1 MRDFVYLAPETLE
14 EAAALKLE
22 HDDKAIFMAGA
33 TDVVIRLRDHLIA
46 PDYVIDLKNIPDIDG
61 ITFSEEDGLHI
72 GALATMTQIA
82 ANEHVLRHYPY
93 LAEAAAYVGGRQ
105 IRNRAT
111 CVGNIVNAS
120 PLADTATPLYCHDAV
135 VEIFGLP
142 GAREVPIQEFIL
154 FVRKVALKPGELV
167 TGIRVPYL
175 PDAKGVFRKVARR
188 NEVDLSTVCGTLVRA
203 GGSFRIAMGSVAP
216 TPLRLPKTE
225 ALLLG
230 KPLTDA
236 LIAEA
241 AVLAASEVSPI
252 DDVRADRQYRL
263 DIVSYLVRDG
273 LAKLR

>member
-14 EAAALKLE
+14 EAAALKME
-22 HDDKAIFMAGA
+22 HDDKAIYMAGS
-33 TDVVIRLRDHLIA
+33 TDVVIRLRDYLIA
-46 PDYVIDLKNIPDIDG
+46 PDYVIDIKNIPDIGG
-61 ITFSEEDGLHI
+61 ITFSEADGLHI

-82 ANEHVLRHYPY
+82 TNPHVLAHYPY
-93 LAEAAAYVGGRQ
+93 LAEAASLVGGRQ

-135 VEIFGLP
+135 IEIFGLS
-142 GAREVPIQEFIL
+142 GRREMRIQDFIL
-154 FVRKVALKPGELV
+154 FVRKVALQPGELV

-175 PDAKGVFRKVARR
+175 PGAKGIFRKVARR
-188 NEVDLSTVCGTLVRA
+188 NEVDLSTVCGTVLRV
-203 GGSFRIAMGSVAP
+203 GDDYRIAMGSVAP

-225 ALLLG
+225 ALLAG

-236 LIAEA
+236 LIEEA
-241 AVLAASEVSPI
+241 AALAPTEVSPI

-263 DIVSYLVRDG
+263 DIVSYLVRDA
-273 LAKLR
+273 LNKLR